1 MARATERGDQPLLGR
16 RVLVAEDE
24 YFIAMELK
32 SILEAGGAEV
42 VGPERTVDLALDR
55 IAAAELSAAVLD
67 VRLGRSA
74 IDPVA
79 QSLADRGVPFVF
91 YSGGL
96 PDEGAPAVW
105 PDAPLVSKP
114 AAAKDLI
121 AAVCSLL

>member
-1 MARATERGDQPLLGR
+1 MARATEPGERPLLGC

-32 SILEAGGAEV
+32 AILEAGGAEV
-42 VGPERTVDLALDR
+42 VGPERTLALALER
-55 IAAAELSAAVLD
+55 VAMTELSAAVLD
-67 VRLGRSA
+67 VRLGPSA
-74 IDPVA
+74 INPVA
-79 QSLADRGVPFVF
+79 QSLADRGIPFVF
-91 YSGGL
+91 YSGGFR
-96 PDEGAPAVW
+96 DEGAPATW